1 MLKTACLVAALAL
14 ACVLVRAARVGMAG
28 DYVDPVGKIAAED
41 EARYANG
48 AIRMAQSGGWLTPRF
63 MGRLALDEPP
73 LLYWL
78 SGAGARIAGVSRL
91 ALRAPIALVCALA
104 LALVFLWAAELNG
117 PLAGVCAALLLLGD
131 HLWHVLGGMCMADG
145 LLAAFVAG
153 ALYALFSDP
162 SLESAGALW
171 GFAGATTAGILTKG
185 LAGAMPLGILGVYWL
200 AARRSWRPSARRAV
214 LAGSLALALAA
225 PWFVYQ
231 WLAHGKWF
239 WAEHASR
246 IPGYGAGESLLLFYL
261 SRISLADPILVAI
274 SLAALPALTQALRR
288 REPAAT
294 LLAAWLAVG
303 ALAALVWQSRN
314 VAYLLPTIPAMA
326 ILASS
331 FGPFAKD
338 QALRP
343 GLVLAL
349 GALAAKALLP
359 SAPWGISFAGGTIE
373 PLAPVVANYCER
385 SRGNELILV
394 GLGDALYGAIEP
406 LPRLRY
412 ADIGPLPHGGDRG
425 QRGPVR
431 HATGLAAPLSRAAA
445 GMGPRFFR
453 TGGNLDSSPRLQ
465 PVGGR
470 RPSPPG
476 QRFSGAGLAALRPGA
491 GRKRKSRPG
500 RSRRRPLSAVV
511 APGTSAYGAA
521 GLVVPHV
528 GGHRHQ
534 NEKSKD

>member
-1 MLKTACLVAALAL
+1 
-14 ACVLVRAARVGMAG
+14 MAG

-412 ADIGPLPHGGDRG
+412 ADIGPLPHGGPDG
-425 QRGPVR
+425 LDFASMGIEVSAAQF
-431 HATGLAAPLSRAAA
+431 ATLPDWL
-445 GMGPRFFR
+445 PRFR
-453 TGGNLDSSPRLQ
+453 ARLREWGLDSSE
-465 PVGGR
+465 PVATLILAR
-470 RPSPPG
+470 DSSQLADVVRARPASDFLAPDWLRSALEPAA
-476 QRFSGAGLAALRPGA
+476 SANHDLVEAGAGHFLLL
-491 GRKRKSRPG
+491 SRQA
-500 RSRRRPLSAVV
+500 RART
-511 APGTSAYGAA
+511 APPAWSC
-521 GLVVPHV
+521 
-528 GGHRHQ
+528 RM
-534 NEKSKD
+534 